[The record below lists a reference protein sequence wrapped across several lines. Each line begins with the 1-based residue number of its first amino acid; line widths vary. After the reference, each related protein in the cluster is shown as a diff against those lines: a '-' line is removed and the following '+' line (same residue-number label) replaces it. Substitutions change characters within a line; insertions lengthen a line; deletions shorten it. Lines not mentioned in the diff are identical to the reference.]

1 MAISTANSGSSA
13 VKADINVTPMIDV
26 MLVLLIIFMIV
37 TPLIAA
43 GFKAT
48 LPKGKNL
55 DPRPEGDNEVVLGID
70 EFGRYFLNGRPLP
83 EGTLGDQLKG
93 IFAARTED
101 KILLQSGQQAEVLED
116 QEARPASGG
125 VRVRHHGAEEP
136 GLFRRTST
144 RRRRSNGV
152 TAGASSG
159 GVQSDINVT
168 PMIDVLL
175 VLLII
180 FMIPQPLSRMAMDV
194 QVPPDETKTNTPPPN
209 QIVLE
214 LADDG
219 SYSINGQPVR
229 RTSSTPRSAIYDQRP
244 AKLLFIKAGPN
255 RIYQDVVEA
264 MDVARGAGVQI
275 IGFTPQEANA
285 SK

>member
-70 EFGRYFLNGRPLP
+70 EFGRYFLTGRPLP

-101 KILLQSGQQAEVLED
+101 KILYFKADNKLKYQKI
-116 QEARPASGG
+116 QEAVETARHSG
-125 VRVRHHGAEEP
+125 VRVMAAITEP
-136 GLFRRTST
+136 KSSGLF
-144 RRRRSNGV
+144 
-152 TAGASSG
+152 
-159 GVQSDINVT
+159 Q
-168 PMIDVLL
+168 
-175 VLLII
+175 
-180 FMIPQPLSRMAMDV
+180 
-194 QVPPDETKTNTPPPN
+194 
-209 QIVLE
+209 
-214 LADDG
+214 AD
-219 SYSINGQPVR
+219 
-229 RTSSTPRSAIYDQRP
+229 
-244 AKLLFIKAGPN
+244 KK
-255 RIYQDVVEA
+255 E
-264 MDVARGAGVQI
+264 
-275 IGFTPQEANA
+275 
-285 SK
+285 KK